1 MTPKNDMPK
10 CMNTD
15 LILNRD
21 RKQSSTLTILD
32 HPHYQIKIEESEP
45 NGSDKES
52 FLTSKIAKRQE
63 FKKLQFYESI
73 IIFFSGVFFN

>member
-1 MTPKNDMPK
+1 MPK

-32 HPHYQIKIEESEP
+32 HTHYQIKIEGAEP
-45 NGSDKES
+45 NGSDK
-52 FLTSKIAKRQE
+52 
-63 FKKLQFYESI
+63 KKFD
-73 IIFFSGVFFN
+73 FNKGPSRDR

>member
-1 MTPKNDMPK
+1 MPK

-32 HPHYQIKIEESEP
+32 HPQNQIKIEGSEP
-45 NGSDKES
+45 NGSDKKK
-52 FLTSKIAKRQE
+52 FFDFKIVA
-63 FKKLQFYESI
+63 KKLQKARSLKHY
-73 IIFFSGVFFN
+73 IFTSL

>member
-1 MTPKNDMPK
+1 MPK

-32 HPHYQIKIEESEP
+32 HPQNQIKIEGSEA
-45 NGSDKES
+45 NGSDKKK
-52 FLTSKIAKRQE
+52 FFDCNIFAKKTAKGQE
-63 FKKLQFYESI
+63 FQILQCYESI
-73 IIFFSGVFFN
+73 MNSFSGGFIN

>member
-1 MTPKNDMPK
+1 MPK

-32 HPHYQIKIEESEP
+32 HPQNQIKIEGSEA
-45 NGSDKES
+45 NGSDKKK
-52 FLTSKIAKRQE
+52 FFDFNIFA
-63 FKKLQFYESI
+63 KKLQKARSFKYYSVT
-73 IIFFSGVFFN
+73 SL

>member
-1 MTPKNDMPK
+1 MPK

-32 HPHYQIKIEESEP
+32 HPQNQLKIEGSEP
-45 NGSDKES
+45 NGSDKKS
-52 FLTSKIAKRQE
+52 FSTSTYLE
-63 FKKLQFYESI
+63 KKLQKARSFKYYS
-73 IIFFSGVFFN
+73 FTSLY

>member
-1 MTPKNDMPK
+1 MPK

-32 HPHYQIKIEESEP
+32 HPHYQLKIEGSET
-45 NGSDKES
+45 NGSDKKS
-52 FLTSKIAKRQE
+52 FST
-63 FKKLQFYESI
+63 
-73 IIFFSGVFFN
+73 

>member
-1 MTPKNDMPK
+1 MPK

-32 HPHYQIKIEESEP
+32 HPQNQIKIEGSEP
-45 NGSDKES
+45 NGSERKV
-52 FLTSKIAKRQE
+52 FRLQRFCKKICKRPGVSNITVLRVYNN
-63 FKKLQFYESI
+63 FIFRRFY
-73 IIFFSGVFFN
+73 